1 MEERTVGRRPSL
13 PIREWGRQY
22 RREWLGRDLLGG
34 AVVTALAIPQA
45 LGYAVIAGVPVQV
58 GLYAIPVALIAY
70 AVFGSSPHVSVG
82 PVSTVSVVSGS
93 IVAVH
98 AGGDPER
105 AVELTVALALLSGA
119 ILIVAG
125 LLQTGWVAE
134 FLSKPIVSG
143 FVFGLSIV
151 IIVGEVPRL
160 LGLPPVDGR
169 VFMRMFGILTSVS
182 ALDADTALLGV
193 VCLAVLF
200 LGSALTRMVPWG
212 LLVVVAALV
221 LSNTLGLAERGV
233 AVVGAVPRGLPA
245 PSLPALALSDLGILF
260 IPAIGLALVGLAESL
275 SAARLFAT
283 QGGYRIDTDQEF
295 VATGVANVASGI
307 FGGLGVAGSLSKT
320 AAAVRA
326 GGDSQ
331 VVSITA
337 AALTLGVLAVFAPS
351 LSELPRAV
359 LSAIVIHAV
368 WGLMDVRAL
377 RRYARIRRNDL
388 VAATG
393 ALLGVLLFG
402 TLNGLLIAIGLS
414 LLGLVY
420 RASRVQVE
428 EIGRIKGEKAAWG
441 SISRHPQRR
450 SIDGLKI
457 LRLDSPLF
465 WVNAAAVEQ
474 QVITAVD
481 AAPGIRAVILD
492 LEVTDQLDTTST
504 DMLHNLIGRLRQRG
518 IDLYLVRVMFRA
530 RVVLKRSGIRDVLG
544 DQHMWRTISQA
555 VKRARKDH
563 GLSDHARE

>member
-1 MEERTVGRRPSL
+1 
-13 PIREWGRQY
+13 
-22 RREWLGRDLLGG
+22 
-34 AVVTALAIPQA
+34 A

-169 VFMRMFGILTSVS
+169 VFVRMFGILTSVS

-331 VVSITA
+331 VVSIAA

-474 QVITAVD
+474 QVIAAVD
-481 AAPGIRAVILD
+481 ATPGIRAVILD

>member
-169 VFMRMFGILTSVS
+169 VFVRMFGILTSVS

-474 QVITAVD
+474 QVIAAVD